1 MGCATWC
8 FCIVQKKDDFTS
20 HCLYCLFKLGEH
32 PGCGLTRTFLDT
44 CLFQIYACA
53 TFSSANSATWPPA
66 RSAWSWR
73 RPSGR
78 HSSALTALGPSLGIP
93 MCPRYPTLWGW
104 WMWMKRTS
112 TPTTLCQVPAVFHEK
127 SVFFL
132 HVFWP
137 LKNTVCLW
145 FGSLA
150 TASLRGSSC
159 VLCFF
164 FSFDLPYSTWYDMYI

>member
-1 MGCATWC
+1 MVFLHCP
-8 FCIVQKKDDFTS
+8 KKDDFTN

-32 PGCGLTRTFLDT
+32 PGCGHILVSMHVQLLAVPTVPPGHRRGLLEVEED
-44 CLFQIYACA
+44 QVDA
-53 TFSSANSATWPPA
+53 TAVP
-66 RSAWSWR
+66 WR
-73 RPSGR
+73 RWVPHWASPCA
-78 HSSALTALGPSLGIP
+78 HGIP
-93 MCPRYPTLWGW
+93 RCEAGECGW
-104 WMWMKRTS
+104 KGPLHQPPSARCQQFS
-112 TPTTLCQVPAVFHEK
+112 TRNL
-127 SVFFL
+127 FFL

-137 LKNTVCLW
+137 LKNTVCFW